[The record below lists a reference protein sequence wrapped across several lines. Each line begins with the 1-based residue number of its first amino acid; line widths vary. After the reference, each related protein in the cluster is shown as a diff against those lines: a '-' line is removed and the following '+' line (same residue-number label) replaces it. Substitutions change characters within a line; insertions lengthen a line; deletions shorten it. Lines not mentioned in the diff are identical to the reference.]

1 MDFVTIVPAELW
13 LLLFSY
19 LYLPDLVSVSAACR
33 YFQALAANSLDKH
46 RFHRL
51 GHDYHYEPA
60 YWYLHLLTLLRK
72 PAAAS
77 YVEHLTVE
85 HTDSR
90 EEETKPWPVL
100 PLAPVD
106 EALIREAVE
115 TEDWVPDTDK
125 AQFLSQL
132 LAGDEGAM
140 VTLMILRMPNLKHLT
155 LPTHCWG
162 GLKFTHLMPIVARI
176 VEAAAA
182 ADPDAETTLPLSKL
196 EHYEGHIFNGRYGV
210 DFESIASLMALPS
223 LRTMNTPWN
232 DEGGFD
238 WPASL
243 PKSRVRQIDIP
254 DGTITREAIVGLA
267 QNIRGPLFQYPT
279 EWNETPED
287 VDWDVLEIPFEGACR
302 EEWTIKFGEEENDDN
317 DAP

>member
-100 PLAPVD
+100 PLAP
-106 EALIREAVE
+106 AVE
-115 TEDWVPDTDK
+115 TEDW
-125 AQFLSQL
+125 L

-140 VTLMILRMPNLKHLT
+140 HLT

-210 DFESIASLMALPS
+210 DFESIASLMALP
-223 LRTMNTPWN
+223 R
-232 DEGGFD
+232 GFD

-243 PKSRVRQIDIP
+243 PKSR
-254 DGTITREAIVGLA
+254 AIVGLA